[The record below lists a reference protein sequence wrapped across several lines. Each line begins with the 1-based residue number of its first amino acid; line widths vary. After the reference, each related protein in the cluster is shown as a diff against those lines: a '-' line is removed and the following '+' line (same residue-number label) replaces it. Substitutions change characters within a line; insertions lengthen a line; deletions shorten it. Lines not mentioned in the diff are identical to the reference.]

1 MTRWLVVAALVLA
14 SLVVGGLAQGHP
26 GDAMFE
32 DAKALVELGPRK
44 AGSDG
49 GLRGEQWVQAR
60 LEAMGL
66 SAERFVVGHRQTPAI
81 AVFGRQFLPPRTVNV
96 PDATL
101 LVTLP
106 ATAPADP
113 DDGDAFLL
121 LAHYDTVA
129 GSPGAID
136 NASAV
141 SVGLELLR
149 RLADAHRP
157 RDVMVAFTACEETRL
172 AGAHALADGLEA
184 SGRMPAL
191 ALSLDLVGLRDG
203 TLTLNGLSRKLGAPW
218 LSIVHDAA
226 DAAGVHL
233 DGPLPHQVVS
243 RLLPEIE
250 RSDHGVF
257 SMRGVPAF
265 HVYHRPPGRLYLDY
279 HRETD
284 TMDQVD
290 PARLAEVAD
299 FVTALATVPERFP
312 DGPGAGAVW
321 WVGMVWPKWLV
332 IGLELGLLG
341 LVGLAFVRR
350 PETSPTER
358 PLGIWISGL
367 VLVLAWAATFGVE
380 VIVDEA
386 LGHPAPWAHAPA
398 KVMLHLVLVAAVVA
412 RGLLAIP
419 WLARHPI
426 GSDGRRT
433 LVGAV
438 MCAVLGVALLGVGV
452 FELAWLPLLAG
463 AGLAL
468 TLRPQ
473 TLWVVMGWIAAALPP
488 ALALAPGMVR
498 EATYNGFLPP
508 ETPITILLAIVT
520 FPLGLAAFDL
530 AGRPW
535 PARAKRIATAS
546 LLALVVATGALA
558 TRSPPCP
565 VEQFERDGLACER
578 AARM

>member
-1 MTRWLVVAALVLA
+1 MRQLLVAALVLVSILLGA
-14 SLVVGGLAQGHP
+14 SAAADP
-26 GDAMFE
+26 GDAMLE
-32 DAKALVELGPRK
+32 DASALVELGPRK

-49 GLRGEQWVQAR
+49 GRRGEQWVQAR
-60 LEAMGL
+60 LDSMGL
-66 SAERFVVGHRQTPAI
+66 SAERFVVGHRETPAI

-106 ATAPADP
+106 ATARADP
-113 DDGDAFLL
+113 EDRDAFLL

-129 GSPGAID
+129 GSPGAVD
-136 NASAV
+136 NAAAV

-149 RLADAHRP
+149 RLADTHRP

-184 SGRMPAL
+184 SGRMPTL
-191 ALSLDLVGLRDG
+191 ALSLDLVGLRGG

-218 LSIVHDAA
+218 LSILHDAA
-226 DAAGVHL
+226 DAADVHL
-233 DGPLPHQVVS
+233 DGPLAHQVVS

-265 HVYHRPPGRLYLDY
+265 HVYHRPLGRLYFDY

-284 TMDQVD
+284 TMEHVD
-290 PARLAEVAD
+290 PARLVEVAD
-299 FVTALATVPERFP
+299 FVTALATAPEHFP
-312 DGPGAGAVW
+312 DGPGPAAVW
-321 WVGMVWPKWLV
+321 WLGTVWPKWLV
-332 IGLELGLLG
+332 IALELGLVG

-350 PETSPTER
+350 TETSPPER

-367 VLVLAWAATFGVE
+367 VLVLAWAATLGVE
-380 VIVDEA
+380 AIVDEA

-398 KVMLHLVLVAAVVA
+398 KVMLHLVLVAALIA

-419 WLARHPI
+419 WLARRPI

-438 MCAVLGVALLGVGV
+438 MCAALGLALLGVGV

-468 TLRPQ
+468 TLR
-473 TLWVVMGWIAAALPP
+473 TGTVWLVVGCTAAALPP
-488 ALALAPGMVR
+488 ALALAPTMVR

-508 ETPITILLAIVT
+508 EIPITVLLAIVT

-535 PARAKRIATAS
+535 PPRAKRIATAT
-546 LLALVVATGALA
+546 LVGLVVATAVLA

-565 VEQFERDGLACER
+565 QEEFERDGLACER
-578 AARM
+578 HAPM